1 MRRKSK
7 ATQTHRVPK
16 ASSVAPHPEHPRWS
30 EDELRHIPPL
40 LWETVSERIQTHAAA
55 KPFVIGLA
63 GRSGA
68 GKTTLAKSLAR
79 ELRSNG
85 HEALLLGV
93 DDFFKHPDE
102 RRLLGEWSPEHVR
115 IDEARRVLAEIVDR
129 SPAIETLK
137 YSRLPAKDLYPWT
150 IDASGVSVVLF
161 EGLYAISSEKRLGAF
176 VDFADLAVFLRATDE
191 DSRRW
196 RFQQEEEKP
205 VSKSRAEME
214 KHWTE
219 GIEPDTAQNVLP
231 SEANAEIVIEVNAE
245 RQLTVVV

>member
-1 MRRKSK
+1 M
-7 ATQTHRVPK
+7 
-16 ASSVAPHPEHPRWS
+16 EC

-40 LWETVSERIQTHAAA
+40 LWKTVSERIETHASA
-55 KPFVIGLA
+55 KPFVIALA

-68 GKTTLAKSLAR
+68 GKSTLAKSLAR

-85 HEALLLGV
+85 YEVLLFGV

-102 RRLLGEWSPEHVR
+102 RRLLGEWSYEHVR
-115 IDEARRVLAEIVDR
+115 FEEARRVFAEIVDR
-129 SPAIETLK
+129 NPAIETLK
-137 YSRLPAKDLYPWT
+137 YSRLPEKDLYPWK
-150 IDASGVSVVLF
+150 IDASGMDVVLF

-176 VDFADLAVFLRATDE
+176 VNFADLAVFLRATDV
-191 DSRRW
+191 DSKRW

-219 GIEPDTAQNVLP
+219 GIEPDTAENVLP
-231 SEANAEIVIEVNAE
+231 SEANAEIVIEVDAE